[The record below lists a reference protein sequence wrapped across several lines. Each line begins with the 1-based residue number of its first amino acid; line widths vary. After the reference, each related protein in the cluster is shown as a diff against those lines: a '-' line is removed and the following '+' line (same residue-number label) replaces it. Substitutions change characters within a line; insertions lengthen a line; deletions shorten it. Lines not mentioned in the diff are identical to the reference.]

1 MSFQEDPW
9 FKMGVSQMEIFD
21 KQPEVYF
28 KMLVASPTIREIWK
42 TIYARSVYQKQL
54 VRIEEVPVEIK
65 NKIWEEAK
73 DLAGQLLTKQE
84 TIDLS
89 KALLT
94 IKVFAGVL

>member
-1 MSFQEDPW
+1 MDEKDAW
-9 FKMGVSQMEIFD
+9 FDMAMRQMDLFD
-21 KQPEVYF
+21 KDPEVYF
-28 KMLVASPTIREIWK
+28 KMLVASKPIRDIWK
-42 TIYARSVYQKQL
+42 TIYSRSVYKNQL
-54 VRIEEVPVEIK
+54 VRIEDVPVEIK
-65 NKIWEEAK
+65 NEIWEHAK